1 MFNVGH
7 LIKGEG
13 IYDRENEA
21 DDDFL
26 RIVQV
31 KPVRGCTKDWSNC
44 LEDVNNIIED
54 EDNNYYKLWIL

>member
-21 DDDFL
+21 DDGFL
-26 RIVQV
+26 RIVLAR
-31 KPVRGCTKDWSNC
+31 PVDS
-44 LEDVNNIIED
+44 
-54 EDNNYYKLWIL
+54 